1 MFIYN
6 DITKSP
12 LRATLLKENSKPLG
26 PPKIELG
33 EKPSI
38 YHLNYWAAFA
48 F

>member
-12 LRATLLKENSKPLG
+12 LRATLSKENSNTLG

-33 EKPSI
+33 EKPSM
-38 YHLNYWAAFA
+38 YHLNYWAALA